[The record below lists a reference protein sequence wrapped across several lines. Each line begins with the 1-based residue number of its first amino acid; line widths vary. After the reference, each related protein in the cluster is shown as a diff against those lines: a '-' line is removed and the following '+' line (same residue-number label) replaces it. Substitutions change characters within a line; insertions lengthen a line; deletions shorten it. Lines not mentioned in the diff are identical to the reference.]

1 MMKKKIFRKWLIK
14 YLPVISFVLWAVIIS
29 LIAIILTSCNVP
41 EGYKKDVVWHQVTS
55 VEVLEVATTVPPYE
69 KYKITIDDT
78 IEYVSG
84 RKYAIGDSVPFI
96 YITPTYTVK

>member
-1 MMKKKIFRKWLIK
+1 MKMKKFLNKH
-14 YLPVISFVLWAVIIS
+14 LPLTMVIIWVIIITAVI
-29 LIAIILTSCNVP
+29 LFASCMP
-41 EGYKKDVVWHQVTS
+41 DGYTKTKVWHRITN

-84 RKYAIGDSVPFI
+84 KKYAIGDSVPFI
-96 YITPTYTVK
+96 YFTPSYTVK